1 MYFSTIKPH
10 HFGLLFNYS
19 ASAYTYA
26 CTLYSNVHVL
36 FIYLLELDRWIVSRL
51 AVAVRTCE
59 SAWPLFDFPTI
70 TSAIYNFWL
79 YELCD
84 YYIEYAKPFVLTR
97 EVQGNSAA
105 KVLLFNNLP
114 IVIPH
119 FWSTRTSTRLHT
131 CTSIS
136 SSVLYWYPYSYM

>member
-1 MYFSTIKPH
+1 MELSCSIIAY
-10 HFGLLFNYS
+10 
-19 ASAYTYA
+19 ASTYA
-26 CTLYSNVHVL
+26 CTLYSFRMYCIIVY
-36 FIYLLELDRWIVSRL
+36 FLELDRWIVSRL

-97 EVQGNSAA
+97 EVQGNSAT
-105 KVLLFNNLP
+105 KVFCLMICILYYLTFDILVLVRGY
-114 IVIPH
+114 IRRYV
-119 FWSTRTSTRLHT
+119 
-131 CTSIS
+131 
-136 SSVLYWYPYSYM
+136 SVLISIHVIKK